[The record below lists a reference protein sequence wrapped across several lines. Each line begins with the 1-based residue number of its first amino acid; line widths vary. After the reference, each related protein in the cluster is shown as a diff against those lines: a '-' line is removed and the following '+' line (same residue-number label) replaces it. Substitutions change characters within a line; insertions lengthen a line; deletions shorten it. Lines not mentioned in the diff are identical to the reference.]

1 MESSR
6 WIEALRTTASQTW
19 RLTRAFRSRL
29 VELVFCELLVRSGL
43 LEQAADVSIRSGLG
57 LSIDCAS
64 VAVADR
70 LLVNVERL
78 CVCVVMLSDCL
89 SLRPVPHVG
98 ICHKLQPVAPI
109 FDPLKLLTFNR
120 CFSPNEFEPVATDL
134 LNILKTQGWY
144 FMQNDNQNNSALA
157 DANYLRVIDFM
168 RTKRADGYA
177 VMAASMVDDRVIYT
191 NDLYSSARVIV
202 PAHQM
207 TDPRSFDN
215 RALWRDSWDYHEQ
228 LYSLLHRDKFI
239 GEFYHKIR
247 RVDGSFAGVWADF
260 YFVEDHLGI
269 PMRIVVSRP
278 DNWELLPEPNP
289 TRSAA

>member
-6 WIEALRTTASQTW
+6 WIEALRTTASNTW
-19 RLTRAFRSRL
+19 RLTREFRSRL
-29 VELVFCELLVRSGL
+29 VELVFSELLVRSGL
-43 LEQAADVSIRSGLG
+43 VEHQADVAIRARCGW
-57 LSIDCAS
+57 SIDCAS
-64 VAVADR
+64 VAIADK
-70 LLVNVERL
+70 LLANVEQL
-78 CVCVVMLSDCL
+78 CVCVVMVSDCL
-89 SLRPVPHVG
+89 SLRPVPHLC
-98 ICHKLQPVAPI
+98 IRHNLQPVAPV

-120 CFSPNEFEPVATDL
+120 CFSPNEFEPAATHL
-134 LNILKTQGWY
+134 LEILKTQGWY
-144 FMQNDNQNNSALA
+144 FMRQDNPNHSVLA
-157 DANYLRVIDFM
+157 DANYLHVIDFM
-168 RTKRADGYA
+168 RAKRADGYA

-191 NDLYSSARVIV
+191 NDLYSSDRVIV

-247 RVDGSFAGVWADF
+247 RVDGTFAGIWANF

-289 TRSAA
+289 THSAA